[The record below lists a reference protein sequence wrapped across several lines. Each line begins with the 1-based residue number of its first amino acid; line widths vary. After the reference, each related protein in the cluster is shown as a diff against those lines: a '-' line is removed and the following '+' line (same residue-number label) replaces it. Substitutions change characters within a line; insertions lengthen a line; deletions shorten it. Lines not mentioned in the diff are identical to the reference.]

1 MALYIGTILLWLAA
15 VSRTVASVRR
25 PDPARISMTAA
36 TICIAIAFT
45 LSREITGA
53 GFDDLLNWPNGA
65 ELVQHLFFATATFAT
80 LRFILPSSA
89 RFTAG
94 SDGTACRRP
103 CASRSAG
110 R

>member
-65 ELVQHLFFATATFAT
+65 ELIQHLFFATATFAT
-80 LRFILPSSA
+80 LRFNYLLRLGSLPA
-89 RFTAG
+89 RTG
-94 SDGTACRRP
+94 LLRRP